1 MIESKTLISYS
12 NCHLFMYSLKLVPV
26 RFSNYGTCNRLSRCF
41 NLRNQHRLCKARISF
56 PTHQLVNFEL
66 ILIDRWIIK

>member
-1 MIESKTLISYS
+1 
-12 NCHLFMYSLKLVPV
+12 MYSLKLVPV

-66 ILIDRWIIK
+66 ILIDRWII